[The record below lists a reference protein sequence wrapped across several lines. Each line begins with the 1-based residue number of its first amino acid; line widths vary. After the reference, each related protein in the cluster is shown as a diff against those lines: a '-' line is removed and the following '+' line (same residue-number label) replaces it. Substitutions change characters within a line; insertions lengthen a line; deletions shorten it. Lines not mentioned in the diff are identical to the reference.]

1 MVINKI
7 LICLAFIL
15 TLSFQS
21 STKADDIRD
30 FQIEGNSLGDSLLK
44 NFDEK
49 KIVNK
54 IKNTKQYYKNND
66 YLLISFKIKSEIYD
80 FLRFHVKNNDK
91 DYLIYHISG
100 YKALDFYSCNNKKNE
115 ISDEL
120 EMIFGSDKRQDTK
133 IKNHAYDKTGNSKT
147 ISNYFN
153 LSSGRIRIMCTDWS
167 SKFTNEKNWKDN
179 LSVSIYSK
187 KFSEWLNNKAYK

>member
-1 MVINKI
+1 MKRLLLI
-7 LICLAFIL
+7 LIL

-21 STKADDIRD
+21 WALADDIRD
-30 FQIEGNSLGDSLLK
+30 FEIEGISLGDSLLK
-44 NFDEK
+44 KFNEK

-54 IKNTKQYYKNND
+54 IENTNQFYKNND
-66 YLLISFKIKSEIYD
+66 YLLISFKIKSKKYD
-80 FLRFHVKNNDK
+80 VLRFHLKNGDN

-100 YKALDFYSCNNKKNE
+100 YKIVDFYSCKNKKNE

-120 EMIFGSDKRQDTK
+120 NVIFGTDKRQDSK

-153 LSSGRIRIMCTDWS
+153 LSSGRVRIMCTDWS
-167 SKFTNEKNWKDN
+167 SKLTAEKNWNDN
-179 LSVSIYSK
+179 LQVSIYSK

>member
-1 MVINKI
+1 MVKEIQLRINLVEELKEDI
-7 LICLAFIL
+7 LL
-15 TLSFQS
+15 Q
-21 STKADDIRD
+21 KASK
-30 FQIEGNSLGDSLLK
+30 QLGVD
-44 NFDEK
+44 
-49 KIVNK
+49 
-54 IKNTKQYYKNND
+54 
-66 YLLISFKIKSEIYD
+66 
-80 FLRFHVKNNDK
+80 
-91 DYLIYHISG
+91 
-100 YKALDFYSCNNKKNE
+100 KNE